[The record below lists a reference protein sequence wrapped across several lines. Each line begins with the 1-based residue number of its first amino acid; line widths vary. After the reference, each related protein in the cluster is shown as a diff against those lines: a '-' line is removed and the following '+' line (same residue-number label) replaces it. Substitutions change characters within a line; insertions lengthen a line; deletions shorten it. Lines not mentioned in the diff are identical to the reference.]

1 MITKGFMCRGVNKK
15 YSDNSYEYTGID
27 LETNKTFPL
36 FVKIKLTEDSEP
48 IELHNVESIIVS
60 QEEDCNVV
68 TYHYISRSDCKI
80 HTFRAIDFLWYTIMA
95 ED

>member
-1 MITKGFMCRGVNKK
+1 MKTGYRCRGVNKK
-15 YSDNSYEYTGID
+15 FSDNSYEYTRMN
-27 LETNKTFPL
+27 LETNEVLPMRVTL
-36 FVKIKLTEDSEP
+36 KLTEDSEP

-60 QEEDCNVV
+60 QEEDCNMV